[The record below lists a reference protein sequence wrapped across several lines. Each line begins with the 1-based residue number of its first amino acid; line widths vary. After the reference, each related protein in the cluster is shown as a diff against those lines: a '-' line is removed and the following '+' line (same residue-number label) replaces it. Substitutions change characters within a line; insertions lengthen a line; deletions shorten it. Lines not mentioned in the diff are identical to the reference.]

1 VTRRLCIYAKGDSFE
16 HLHTMVG
23 LVSTAASMDWE
34 AHVYMTY
41 GVLWRYVHGSMA
53 EAEVTIH
60 TPEVK
65 AKYLKGI
72 DAGRIPDLD
81 DLFEEAR
88 ELGGLRV
95 HDVGQAAAPRRGQA
109 RQVRRPHG
117 ARQLPQ
123 DRRGRR
129 ARRHLSAFHGE
140 RVIRPV
146 PSPARPF

>member
-1 VTRRLCIYAKGDSFE
+1 MTRRLCIYAKGDSFE

-88 ELGGLRV
+88 ELGGDRV
-95 HDVGQAAAPRRGQA
+95 RVYGCTTS
-109 RQVRRPHG
+109 VK
-117 ARQLPQ
+117 LL
-123 DRRGRR
+123 
-129 ARRHLSAFHGE
+129 HLDADKLGKCDALMGHASFLKVAEGGE
-140 RVIRPV
+140 LVV
-146 PSPARPF
+146 T